1 MKGKGDSEPRP
12 RGHAFQRPSLRKER
26 GRDHAPCKATP
37 LEESSRHAPP
47 SATTPSAPGSWG
59 SPGERGVWES
69 QESESVSLSALS
81 DSQRPHGLTLARQAP
96 LSMGCSRPEYWSGKS
111 FPSPRDLPDQE
122 SGPPALADG
131 FFTNITTWEAP
142 V

>member
-1 MKGKGDSEPRP
+1 MTTPPAKPRP
-12 RGHAFQRPSLRKER
+12 WKSPP
-26 GRDHAPCKATP
+26 DTP
-37 LEESSRHAPP
+37 PP

-81 DSQRPHGLTLARQAP
+81 DSQRPHGLTLARQVP
-96 LSMGCSRPEYWSGKS
+96 LSMGYSRPEYWSGKS

-122 SGPPALADG
+122 SGPPALAGG